1 MTTDTPGKRYSAVRI
16 GAIAKAITNTGSAPS
31 DVSLDGAAAQAGTC
45 LPGYEGPGVMR
56 RQGPLW
62 PNHVGRGPRNY
73 RRTDE
78 RIHEDVCER
87 LTDDPRVDAFDIEVR
102 VKDGEV
108 TLAGNV
114 TSREQK
120 RRAEDV
126 AALVTGVRDV
136 VNELRVALL

>member
-1 MTTDTPGKRYSAVRI
+1 M
-16 GAIAKAITNTGSAPS
+16 
-31 DVSLDGAAAQAGTC
+31 
-45 LPGYEGPGVMR
+45 
-56 RQGPLW
+56 
-62 PNHVGRGPRNY
+62 GRGPRNY